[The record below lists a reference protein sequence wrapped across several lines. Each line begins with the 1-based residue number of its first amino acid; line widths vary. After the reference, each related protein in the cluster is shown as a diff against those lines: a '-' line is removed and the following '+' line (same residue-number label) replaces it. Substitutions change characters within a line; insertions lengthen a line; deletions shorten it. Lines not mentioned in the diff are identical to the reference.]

1 MPDLCPKSADLGV
14 EVSAPSRPL
23 TMPLY
28 LGLLAEQAENQG
40 ETIYHRLGL
49 EHMCWDSN
57 PAKTHS
63 AWFQDLMELRFLMS
77 CCRKNLVRDKVI
89 GKKWIYSDTERS
101 AFHRQSVGV
110 CGRVWVPHM
119 WQSVGV
125 CCRGCVWLPHVA
137 WLVFMGWA
145 VSYVNEDWEDYPNY
159 SGKGVEISRAWAT
172 AHSLVF

>member
-28 LGLLAEQAENQG
+28 LGLPAEQAENQG

-101 AFHRQSVGV
+101 AFHRQNVGV
-110 CGRVWVPHM
+110 CGRVWVYVTECGCHI
-119 WQSVGV
+119 
-125 CCRGCVWLPHVA
+125 RGRVWVYVA
-137 WLVFMGWA
+137 ECGCM
-145 VSYVNEDWEDYPNY
+145 
-159 SGKGVEISRAWAT
+159 
-172 AHSLVF
+172 